1 MLFKEKYDQYR
12 KEVERALDESIAAD
26 DPDYAGLIEAM
37 RYSLLSGGK
46 RIRAILVLEFCRLF
60 SGEYADAMPFA
71 CAIEMI
77 HAYSLIHDDLPCMD
91 NDDFRR
97 GKPSCHKQCG
107 EANALLAGDS
117 LLTYAFE
124 YPLTAESS
132 LPAER
137 RLAALRELA
146 KFAGCR
152 GMAGGQYIDL
162 DSEEKK
168 IPPALLDKLQL
179 LKTSALMRASGDMGA
194 IIGGAEDE
202 QLAAVDNYCRLIGL
216 AFQITDDIL
225 DVTGDEKLLGKPTHS
240 DEANEKSTYVSLYG
254 LENAGK
260 MADELFSQ
268 AMKELDRLPGD
279 TQFLRD
285 LTNILAQRRS

>member
-12 KEVERALDESIAAD
+12 REVERALDESIAAD

-97 GKPSCHKQCG
+97 GKPSCHKQFG

-194 IIGGAEDE
+194 IIGGADDE
-202 QLAAVDNYCRLIGL
+202 QLAAADNYCRLIGL

-268 AMKELDRLPGD
+268 AMRELDRLPGD

-285 LTNILAQRRS
+285 LTNMLAQRRS

>member
-97 GKPSCHKQCG
+97 GKPSCHKQFG

-202 QLAAVDNYCRLIGL
+202 QLAAADNYCRLIGL

-285 LTNILAQRRS
+285 LTNMLAQRRS

>member
-12 KEVERALDESIAAD
+12 REVERALDESIAAD

-97 GKPSCHKQCG
+97 GKPSCHKQFG

-202 QLAAVDNYCRLIGL
+202 QLAAADNYCRLIGL

-285 LTNILAQRRS
+285 LTNMLAQRRS

>member
-97 GKPSCHKQCG
+97 GKPSCHKQFG

-124 YPLTAESS
+124 YPLSVESA

-137 RLAALRELA
+137 RLAAMRELA

-162 DSEEKK
+162 DSEGKK
-168 IPPALLDKLQL
+168 IPAALLDKLQL

-194 IIGGAEDE
+194 IIGGADDE
-202 QLAAVDNYCRLIGL
+202 QLAAADNYCRLIGL

-279 TQFLRD
+279 AQFLRD
-285 LTNILAQRRS
+285 LTNMLAQRRS

>member
-12 KEVERALDESIAAD
+12 REVERALDESIAAD

-71 CAIEMI
+71 CAIEVI

-97 GKPSCHKQCG
+97 GKPSCHKQFG

-124 YPLTAESS
+124 YPLSVESA

-137 RLAALRELA
+137 RLAAMRELA

-194 IIGGAEDE
+194 IIGGADDE
-202 QLAAVDNYCRLIGL
+202 QLAAADNYCRLIGL

-285 LTNILAQRRS
+285 LTNMLAQRRS

>member
-97 GKPSCHKQCG
+97 GKPSCHKQFG

-202 QLAAVDNYCRLIGL
+202 QLAAADNYCRLIGL

-240 DEANEKSTYVSLYG
+240 DEANEMSTYVSLYG

-285 LTNILAQRRS
+285 LTNMLAQRRS

>member
-97 GKPSCHKQCG
+97 GKPSCHKQFG

>member
-12 KEVERALDESIAAD
+12 REVERALDESIAAD

-97 GKPSCHKQCG
+97 GKPSCHKQFG

-162 DSEEKK
+162 DSE
-168 IPPALLDKLQL
+168 
-179 LKTSALMRASGDMGA
+179 
-194 IIGGAEDE
+194 
-202 QLAAVDNYCRLIGL
+202 
-216 AFQITDDIL
+216 
-225 DVTGDEKLLGKPTHS
+225 
-240 DEANEKSTYVSLYG
+240 
-254 LENAGK
+254 
-260 MADELFSQ
+260 
-268 AMKELDRLPGD
+268 
-279 TQFLRD
+279 
-285 LTNILAQRRS
+285 

>member
-12 KEVERALDESIAAD
+12 KEVERALDESIASD

-97 GKPSCHKQCG
+97 GKPSCHKQFG

-168 IPPALLDKLQL
+168 IPAALLDKLQL

-194 IIGGAEDE
+194 IIGGADDE
-202 QLAAVDNYCRLIGL
+202 QLAAADNYCRLIGL

-285 LTNILAQRRS
+285 LTNMLAQRRS

>member
-12 KEVERALDESIAAD
+12 REVERALDESIAAD

-97 GKPSCHKQCG
+97 GKPSCHKQFG

-124 YPLTAESS
+124 YPLSVESA

-137 RLAALRELA
+137 RLAAMRELA

-194 IIGGAEDE
+194 IIGGADDE
-202 QLAAVDNYCRLIGL
+202 QLAAADNYCRLIGL

-285 LTNILAQRRS
+285 LTNMLAQRRS

>member
-1 MLFKEKYDQYR
+1 MLFKEKYEQYR
-12 KEVERALDESIAAD
+12 KEIERALDESIAAD

-46 RIRAILVLEFCRLF
+46 RIRAVLVLEFCRLF
-60 SGEYADAMPFA
+60 AGEYAQAMQFA
-71 CAIEMI
+71 CAIEMV

-91 NDDFRR
+91 NDDYRR
-97 GKPSCHKQCG
+97 GKPSCHKRFG

-124 YPLTAESS
+124 YPLTAASE

-146 KFAGCR
+146 RFAGCT

-162 DSEEKK
+162 DSEEKR
-168 IPPALLDKLQL
+168 ISAALLDKLQL
-179 LKTSALMRASGDMGA
+179 LKTSALMQASGRMGA
-194 IIGGAEDE
+194 IVGGADAR
-202 QLAAVDNYCRLIGL
+202 QLAIVDNYCRTIGL

-240 DEANEKSTYVSLYG
+240 DESNEKSTYVSIYG
-254 LENAGK
+254 LDNAEK

-268 AMKELDRLPGD
+268 AMRELDRLPGD

-285 LTNILAQRRS
+285 LTNMLAQRRS

>member
-1 MLFKEKYDQYR
+1 MLFKEKYDRYR
-12 KEVERALDESIAAD
+12 REVERALDESIAAD

-97 GKPSCHKQCG
+97 GKPSCHKQFG

-124 YPLTAESS
+124 YPLTVESA

-137 RLAALRELA
+137 RLAAMRELA

-168 IPPALLDKLQL
+168 IPAALLDKLQL

-194 IIGGAEDE
+194 IIGGANDE
-202 QLAAVDNYCRLIGL
+202 QLAAADNYCRLIGL

-285 LTNILAQRRS
+285 LTNMLAQRRS

>member
-12 KEVERALDESIAAD
+12 REVERALDESIAAD

-97 GKPSCHKQCG
+97 GKPSCHKQFG

-124 YPLTAESS
+124 YPLSVESA

-137 RLAALRELA
+137 RLAAMRELA

-194 IIGGAEDE
+194 IIGGADDE
-202 QLAAVDNYCRLIGL
+202 QLAAADNYCRLIGL

-268 AMKELDRLPGD
+268 AMRELDRLPGD

-285 LTNILAQRRS
+285 LTNMLAQRRS